1 MKIIKSGKK
10 EKGKITCKCGCEF
23 EWEESDIFT
32 IPAPYVVATYPPC
45 YDDFEM
51 VKCPECNQK
60 YRIGI
65 KYGHPEGTAIQA
77 QDWIDAMGEDNDFS
91 DSGKVSLQRFVE
103 ACPLNATLTD
113 EEKFIEKQKYE
124 TAKKMVEIAE
134 SVVGESQNL

>member
-10 EKGKITCKCGCEF
+10 EEPKNRTGKITCKCGCEF

-32 IPAPYVVATYPPC
+32 EPAPYVVATYPPC
-45 YDDFEM
+45 YDEFEM

-65 KYGHPEGTAIQA
+65 KYGHSEGVALQA

-91 DSGKVSLQRFVE
+91 HMTDPLQHFVE
-103 ACPLNATLTD
+103 ASVLNDNELEGMLNQYSPLTKIS
-113 EEKFIEKQKYE
+113 EEYQDNTIKI
-124 TAKKMVEIAE
+124 
-134 SVVGESQNL
+134 